1 MMYFGQVILPVDAG
15 ADLITAVTGVLTS
28 NLGVVLAVLGFF
40 VGLRVIRG
48 FLNRGTKGKL

>member
-1 MMYFGQVILPVDAG
+1 MQYFGQVIFPVDTDT
-15 ADLITAVTGVLTS
+15 DLITAVTGVLTS

-48 FLNRGTKGKL
+48 FLNRGTRGKL